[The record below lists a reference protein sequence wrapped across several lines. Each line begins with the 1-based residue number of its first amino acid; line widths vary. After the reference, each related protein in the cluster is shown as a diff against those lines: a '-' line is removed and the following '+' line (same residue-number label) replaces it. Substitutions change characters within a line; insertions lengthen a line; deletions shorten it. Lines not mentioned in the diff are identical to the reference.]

1 MADTDKQ
8 AAKQTRAVRAFDIR
22 TIIGALLGIY
32 GVILV
37 LMGIFAS
44 DSDLEGGDG
53 SSTNL
58 FTGIVLLVVAAF
70 FLIWVRLRPLLVP
83 EDTDDAS
90 QAHLE

>member
-8 AAKQTRAVRAFDIR
+8 AAKEKRASRAFDIR

-44 DSDLEGGDG
+44 DSDLKGGDG

-58 FTGIVLLVVAAF
+58 FTGIVLLVVSAF
-70 FLIWVRLRPLLVP
+70 FLTWVRLRPLLVP
-83 EDTDDAS
+83 EGDDDAAD
-90 QAHLE
+90 AHIE